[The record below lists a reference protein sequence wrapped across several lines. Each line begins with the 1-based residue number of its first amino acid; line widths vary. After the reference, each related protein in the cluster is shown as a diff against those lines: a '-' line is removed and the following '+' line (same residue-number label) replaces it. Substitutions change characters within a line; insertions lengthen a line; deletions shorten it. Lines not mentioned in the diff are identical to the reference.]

1 MSEIKYIEKKS
12 VAPIDPVE
20 GAVVDTLN
28 VADKVKNAP
37 SINLVQQMTG
47 IPQEGVIAFEGD
59 VIPEGYEEVVDPNEI
74 IDISDAGITL
84 NSGFSKTNG
93 FQLYKQGKRI
103 FGYLNIA
110 KSSNFS
116 QAETD
121 VVVGKLTYA
130 PKKEIALGI
139 STTESIWLP
148 SKQANGY
155 LYIGANDTAITVKVN
170 SVSDKTIRTY
180 IEYITN

>member
-1 MSEIKYIEKKS
+1 MAGYEKQTWTDKITDVTAERMNHIEKGIEDAGKTGGVETGS
-12 VAPIDPVE
+12 VIGWT
-20 GAVVDTLN
+20 GA
-28 VADKVKNAP
+28 
-37 SINLVQQMTG
+37 
-47 IPQEGVIAFEGD
+47 E
-59 VIPEGYEEVVDPNEI
+59 IPEGYEEVTDPNEI
-74 IDISDAGITL
+74 VDISDTGITL

-110 KSSNFS
+110 KSSNFA